1 MENLFEEVGDHVG
14 LSGIQ
19 KIKFILQG
27 KLKDYHFAVH
37 RQDEE
42 AYEEMQ
48 AFLNKVIKR
57 EMRENQP
64 PYEFDMDLVI
74 ELPTSPEGKSSNEG
88 GVEITSVPERDVD
101 GNL

>member
-14 LSGIQ
+14 LSGIER
-19 KIKFILQG
+19 IKFVLQG
-27 KLKDYHFAVH
+27 KLMDYNFVVH
-37 RQDEE
+37 CRDEA
-42 AYEEMQ
+42 AYKEMQ

-74 ELPTSPEGKSSNEG
+74 GMPMRPNLKEEGIGELTSAS
-88 GVEITSVPERDVD
+88 ERDVD